1 MRFHA
6 CRTPNEIDRRRGC
19 IADLRRSKNNLSRML
34 NGKDTY
40 GSINREELYSSSG
53 GYKNRNSWAPNQY
66 EDPNTREKD
75 TRSLLRQ
82 QEQMMAK
89 LFFVHP
95 LVTNNKMEITNVVGS
110 LYLWILHY

>member
-1 MRFHA
+1 
-6 CRTPNEIDRRRGC
+6 
-19 IADLRRSKNNLSRML
+19 ML

-89 LFFVHP
+89 QDQDLSELSKGIGDLKNIGVAIG
-95 LVTNNKMEITNVVGS
+95 EGS
-110 LYLWILHY
+110 V